1 MSYAAHS
8 AGRLL
13 DHLRRRAHTLHR
25 KRWPRLQ
32 TRSGS
37 RTTLTVLRKPLFATV
52 CPPFA
57 CRRSDPYRAG
67 TSAGPEE
74 TRATDHRA
82 PKGPPRTAPPTN
94 TRRNSRRTISLPTKE
109 GRSMSPSTVTRI
121 HRWMRSHSKKLEAEE
136 VCATPTSALRRRFDP
151 AWFGA
156 RGSPIAPSEDGETRK
171 DPHRPYARRRSE
183 IHEQLALPSCAA
195 VSPPP
200 RAPRD

>member
-109 GRSMSPSTVTRI
+109 GRSMSPPTVTRI
-121 HRWMRSHSKKLEAEE
+121 HRWMEITFEEARSSRSLRDADKRP
-136 VCATPTSALRRRFDP
+136 ATTLRSGVVRCS
-151 AWFGA
+151 GL
-156 RGSPIAPSEDGETRK
+156 S
-171 DPHRPYARRRSE
+171 HRPVRGRRDKER
-183 IHEQLALPSCAA
+183 P
-195 VSPPP
+195 
-200 RAPRD
+200 APTVRPTPLRDP